1 MNSLVHAC
9 LAVRASYWRSRFCA
23 SPALETRAYPM
34 FMSYTVVCDEGRDY
48 PVKGCGS
55 CFVLSFL
62 FRISQPCPISE
73 RYYMPHRTI
82 LTNHQRASLFDLP
95 TDEAVLVSIM
105 SQAPRTWCIL
115 RRRRH
120 PQNRL
125 GFALRLCV
133 FRYPGRLI
141 QLGGVIP
148 EAMPGF
154 IGGQLGITST
164 ASLDYGAR
172 EATRLNSSA
181 FSKSSCSKADDM
193 RSISRA

>member
-1 MNSLVHAC
+1 MRRRPWRRGHIRCSCLIRSFAIGSSSPRKGVRFVFRIIFLIQNIATVSDLRKILHAPPHHPHQPPARLLVRPADRRSRTREHYVPSASDLVH
-9 LAVRASYWRSRFCA
+9 
-23 SPALETRAYPM
+23 T
-34 FMSYTVVCDEGRDY
+34 
-48 PVKGCGS
+48 
-55 CFVLSFL
+55 
-62 FRISQPCPISE
+62 
-73 RYYMPHRTI
+73 
-82 LTNHQRASLFDLP
+82 
-95 TDEAVLVSIM
+95 
-105 SQAPRTWCIL
+105 